1 MTPRATTTRQ
11 TKTPTPRA
19 GTTKRATRAK
29 TRTKGDAEP
38 VVIDLTTDRLVPT
51 SEAAR
56 LTGLSAKR
64 LRDYR
69 CDRTGPAFLK
79 MGTSEQARCL
89 YRLSD
94 LERWIQENAR
104 PMGG

>member
-11 TKTPTPRA
+11 AKTPTLRA
-19 GTTKRATRAK
+19 CTTKRATRA
-29 TRTKGDAEP
+29 TPRAGDAEP

-94 LERWIQENAR
+94 LERWIQSIAR

>member
-1 MTPRATTTRQ
+1 MAPRATTTRQ
-11 TKTPTPRA
+11 AKTPTLRA
-19 GTTKRATRAK
+19 GTTKRATRA
-29 TRTKGDAEP
+29 TPRAGDTEP
-38 VVIDLTTDRLVPT
+38 VVIDLTMDRLVPT

-94 LERWIQENAR
+94 LERWIQSIAR